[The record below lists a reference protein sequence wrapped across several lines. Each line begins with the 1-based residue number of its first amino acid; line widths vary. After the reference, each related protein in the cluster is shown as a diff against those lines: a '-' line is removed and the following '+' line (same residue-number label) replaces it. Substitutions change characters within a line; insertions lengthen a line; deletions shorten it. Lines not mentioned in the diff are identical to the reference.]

1 MPYKCKEC
9 GAIAEIDKEKKTITV
24 EVQAGSIPAPSL
36 GFMHSAKAFTFP
48 SHFDCEFN
56 KPVDEIDLDLL
67 EEVDHVFLYETYRGV
82 PR

>member
-1 MPYKCKEC
+1 MYKCPQC
-9 GAIAEIDKEKKTITV
+9 GAIAEIDKERKTVTV
-24 EVQAGSIPAPSL
+24 EVKPGKIPTPSL
-36 GFMHSAKAFTFP
+36 GTMIPVSAFTFP

-67 EEVDHVFLYETYRGV
+67 EKVDHAFIYETYRGV